1 MHNTCVTIPGYGPRY
16 KYTAKRLDCGN
27 FYYAKQSC
35 KDRNNATSM
44 QSIGVLR
51 KNLFR
56 ARVIEP

>member
-35 KDRNNATSM
+35 KVAKIETTRHRCKVSAYCVK
-44 QSIGVLR
+44 IY
-51 KNLFR
+51 F
-56 ARVIEP
+56 AREL